1 MNALKQKLY
10 LFFLLL
16 SVTQIAYAQ
25 NIDISGKIVDS
36 QNQPLQGSLV
46 QLLNDTIK
54 IAQGLTND
62 KGTFKLHLRNKS
74 DKGNKKTLKISCL
87 GYESQ
92 SIELENNL
100 TDNIE
105 LGTISLSLKAQ
116 QMGEAIVS
124 TSRTT
129 LTNGKIIKIPSK
141 KEKEHASDA
150 VSLLKQM
157 GLADLNVD
165 LNKGIIKNSVKNVAI
180 YINNM
185 PATMEEAFALP
196 TNEVVRVEYH
206 THPQGE
212 FMGVD
217 YLVNFITR
225 SPKHGG
231 LLMGSITQNEEVS
244 GIYRLTYK
252 MYHKKSQFG
261 FSYSGFYR
269 DDKTSY
275 SKVSQF
281 TNPIDNTSL
290 SQQEIADRT
299 INRSHRNS
307 FGLFHYYRTDDF
319 SSNLGLYLNL
329 PKSPLTHSTTT
340 RTQDNQLQK
349 ILLDESKSSQSYTPS
364 LDWNIRKEWKNGDV
378 LKSTLGLVYG
388 KNKDYSLKENH
399 FDNESTPYFSWINN
413 TKEDYYKITNNII
426 YSKSLNKAGQIDFN
440 LYNMHIWFDEKY
452 MGSFKRN
459 ILQYDGLVYPTIGY
473 SWSYKQKL
481 NISLQMGAKYMVTTQ
496 TDESKIAQTFLA
508 PSAAISY
515 NFKKAY
521 ISFSYGNASAG
532 AAPSHLGNVE
542 QRMDDIQSKRGNP
555 TLKNM
560 RLHSLALQGY
570 IQIPKN
576 MLSWSIVYNP
586 QPNSIRWTTLYDNG
600 RYVHMPI
607 NDGTHHPLTITL
619 GNTANITN
627 NLQATVNL
635 GWNYNKEVCTTC
647 PQTISS
653 FFAYADLRYWVGAF
667 TFGAYCYKPC
677 KTYEMFDMFTPTARQ
692 PFTFNVYAYYTR
704 PHYSLSISCYN
715 LNKRHPQIVESST
728 GALFSQY
735 QKNYTSLEEKRT
747 GFVTLKLTFN
757 LRYGNKKF
765 QYEDFEIKNNSNSA
779 IMK

>member
-1 MNALKQKLY
+1 MNTLKQKIY
-10 LFFLLL
+10 LFVLLL
-16 SVTQIAYAQ
+16 GVAQIAWSQ
-25 NIDISGKIVDS
+25 NISGKIVDS
-36 QNQPLQGSLV
+36 QNHPLPGTLI
-46 QLLNDTIK
+46 QLLSDTVK
-54 IAQGLTND
+54 VAQGLTND
-62 KGTFKLHLRNKS
+62 KGNFKLHIKLNL
-74 DKGNKKTLKISCL
+74 DKVQKNTLKISCL

-92 SIELENNL
+92 SIELQNNL
-100 TDNIE
+100 TDDIE
-105 LGTISLSLKAQ
+105 LGAIEMSLKAQ
-116 QMGEAIVS
+116 QMGEAVVS
-124 TSRTT
+124 ASRTT

-165 LNKGIIKNSVKNVAI
+165 INKGIIKNSVKNVAV

-185 PATMEEAFALP
+185 RATMEEAFALP
-196 TNEVVRVEYH
+196 PNEVVRVDYH

-225 SPKHGG
+225 SPEHGG
-231 LLMGSITQNEEVS
+231 LLMGSVTQNEEVS

-261 FSYSGFYR
+261 LSYSGFYR
-269 DDKTSY
+269 DDVMSHA
-275 SKVSQF
+275 KVSQF
-281 TNPIDNTSL
+281 TNPIDNTSF
-290 SQQEIADRT
+290 SQQEIADRN

-307 FGLFHYYRTDDF
+307 FGLFHYYRADSF
-319 SSNLGLYLNL
+319 SSNLGFYLNL
-329 PKSPLTHSTTT
+329 PKTPLTHSTTT
-340 RTQDNQLQK
+340 RTRDNQQQ
-349 ILLDESKSSQSYTPS
+349 ITLLDESFSSQSYTPS
-364 LDWNIRKEWKNGDV
+364 LDWNVRKQWENGDV
-378 LKSTLGLVYG
+378 FTSTLGCVYG
-388 KNKDYSLKENH
+388 KNKDYSLKENY
-399 FDNESTPYFSWINN
+399 FENETAPYFSWTNN
-413 TKEDYYKITNNII
+413 TKEDYYKISNTII
-426 YSKSLNKAGQIDFN
+426 YSKALKKAGQIDFS
-440 LYNMHIWFDEKY
+440 LDNMHTWFDEKY

-459 ILQYDGLVYPTIGY
+459 ILQYNGHVYPTIGY
-473 SWSYKQKL
+473 TWSYKQRL
-481 NISLQMGAKYMVTTQ
+481 NVSLQMGVKYMVTTQ
-496 TDESKIAQTFLA
+496 TDESKIAQTFFA
-508 PSAAISY
+508 PSAVISY

-521 ISFSYGNASAG
+521 VRFSYGNGSIG
-532 AAPSHLGNVE
+532 VQPSQLGNVE
-542 QRMDDIQSKRGNP
+542 QRIDDLQSKCGNP
-555 TLKNM
+555 MLKNV

-586 QPNSIRWTTLYDNG
+586 QPNTIRWTTLYDNG
-600 RYVHMPI
+600 CYVHTPV
-607 NDGTHHPLTITL
+607 NDGTHHPLTVTL
-619 GNTANITN
+619 GNTVGITK

-653 FFAYADLRYWVGAF
+653 FFAYAELRYWVGPF

-677 KTYEMFDMFTPTARQ
+677 KTYEMFDMFTPSKRN

-715 LNKRHPQIVESST
+715 LNKRRPQIVECST
-728 GALFSQY
+728 GTLFSQC
-735 QKNYTSLEEKRT
+735 QRNYTSLEEKRT
-747 GFVTLKLTFN
+747 GFVTVKLTFN
-757 LRYGNKKF
+757 LRYGNKKI